1 MAKRSGQSG
10 SIERKG
16 NFWHVR
22 YLVDTPNGRK
32 RKSDPVGR
40 IDQITKTQARRLG
53 DAYIHE
59 LGINTP
65 QSLERAFAAPTF
77 DAALQRW
84 REACL
89 VVFKPSG
96 KQSATYV
103 VRKHVEP
110 KFKGV
115 LLENVDKQATQLWI
129 NELSASG
136 LAPKT
141 VSNVVK
147 MLKSILNWSEVG
159 TRDWK
164 LRMPE
169 IPEEEQRWF
178 TAVEVE
184 KIVEEADGQYR
195 VLFRL
200 AYASGMRAGE
210 LFGLHVTD
218 FDFAKGTVRVQRS
231 TFRNL
236 ENSPKS
242 QKSRR
247 MIYLDALTLKMV
259 HEHLAGRMSGRIF
272 MTRLGTPLKMDVN
285 RDVLK
290 PICRQLGIPVGTMH
304 AFRHGRV
311 SKMQDAGVNEKV
323 IQTEIG
329 HSTLRMTRRYT
340 HFSPEQRRATA
351 EKLAA
356 ND

>member
-1 MAKRSGQSG
+1 VNPK
-10 SIERKG
+10 
-16 NFWHVR
+16 F
-22 YLVDTPNGRK
+22 
-32 RKSDPVGR
+32 
-40 IDQITKTQARRLG
+40 
-53 DAYIHE
+53 
-59 LGINTP
+59 
-65 QSLERAFAAPTF
+65 
-77 DAALQRW
+77 
-84 REACL
+84 
-89 VVFKPSG
+89 SG
-96 KQSATYV
+96 K
-103 VRKHVEP
+103 
-110 KFKGV
+110 
-115 LLENVDKQATQLWI
+115 LLEQVDKQAVQLWI
-129 NELSASG
+129 NELAASG
-136 LAPKT
+136 LKPKT
-141 VSNVVK
+141 VSNIVK

-164 LRMPE
+164 LRLPE

-184 KIVEEADGQYR
+184 KIVEAAEGQYK

-200 AYASGMRAGE
+200 AYATGMRAGE

-218 FDFAKGTVRVQRS
+218 FDFDSNTVRVQRS

-247 MIYLDALTLKMV
+247 MIYLDALTLKMIR
-259 HEHLAGRMSGRIF
+259 EHLAGRMSGRIF

-290 PICRQLGIPVGTMH
+290 PICSQLGIPVGTMH

-356 ND
+356 NS